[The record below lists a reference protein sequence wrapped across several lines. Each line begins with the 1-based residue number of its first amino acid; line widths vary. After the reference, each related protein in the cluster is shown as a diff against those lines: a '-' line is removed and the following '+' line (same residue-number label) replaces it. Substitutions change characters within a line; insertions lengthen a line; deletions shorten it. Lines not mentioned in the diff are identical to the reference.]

1 MALAE
6 AFRRIG
12 SGVDEDVAV
21 VEGGEEL
28 DRARPQHAVAEDVAR
43 HVADAD
49 DGERRALDVGPELA
63 EMPLHRFPGA
73 AGGDAH
79 LLVVV
84 AGRAAGREGVVE
96 PEAVLGRDGVGKVG
110 EGRRALV
117 GGDDKIGIVV
127 VMAHDVVGRD
137 HFLVGEIV
145 GDVEQG

>member
-1 MALAE
+1 M
-6 AFRRIG
+6 
-12 SGVDEDVAV
+12 

-28 DRARPQHAVAEDVAR
+28 DGARPQHAVAEDVAR

-49 DGERRALDVGPELA
+49 DGERRRADIDIHLAKVALD
-63 EMPLHRFPGA
+63 RFPGA

-84 AGRAAGREGVVE
+84 AGRAAGRERVVE
-96 PEAVLGRDGVGKVG
+96 PETVLGRDGVGEVG

-117 GGDDKIGIVV
+117 GGDDEIGIVV

-137 HFLVGEIV
+137 HLLVGEIV
-145 GDVEQG
+145 GEVEQG